1 MLQLT
6 CARTCK
12 FVSYYFSNVCGFNL
26 YKWQLLISTIKYSSI
41 LLHLPVPLTDL
52 LLWVLVMCPFLCAQQ
67 FRIVT
72 I

>member
-6 CARTCK
+6 CARTCR

-41 LLHLPVPLTDL
+41 LLHLPVPLT
-52 LLWVLVMCPFLCAQQ
+52 VMGSSYVSFSLCTA
-67 FRIVT
+67 V
-72 I
+72 